1 LASWV
6 QGKKGMLSMLSFHLS
21 NIALWPNTL
30 IESYCIRKCGVF
42 MAITKTLKISEGTTL
57 SYRVAA
63 SFFTRFLGL
72 MGRKPSDYGLLLIPC
87 NSVHTCFM
95 RYDLD
100 VFFLDRDYKVLA
112 IRRDMKPWR
121 VTSIIREARM
131 VLELPS
137 SLNALKHIEEGT
149 RLIVEP

>member
-1 LASWV
+1 
-6 QGKKGMLSMLSFHLS
+6 
-21 NIALWPNTL
+21 
-30 IESYCIRKCGVF
+30 
-42 MAITKTLKISEGTTL
+42 MADTKTLKTPEGTTL
-57 SYRVAA
+57 PCHVAD

-72 MGRKPSDYGLLLIPC
+72 MGRRPSDYGLLLIPC

-100 VFFLDRDYKVLA
+100 VFFLDKDYKVLA

-121 VTSIIREARM
+121 MSSIIREARM

-137 SLNALKHIEEGT
+137 SLGILKQIEIGT
-149 RLIVEP
+149 RLIIEP